1 MNDEITTPNL
11 PQLSDTAREEFRRS
25 LLASA
30 DRILATPD
38 AAAVL
43 AAFLDGDAFLVLT
56 KDRLWVKPVPP
67 EVPADVA
74 TDTPAADPGHGMYL

>member
-1 MNDEITTPNL
+1 MNTTPDL

-43 AAFLDGDAFLVLT
+43 AAFLDGEAFLVLT
-56 KDRLWVKPVPP
+56 RDKLWVKPVPP
-67 EVPADVA
+67 EQPETPEDVTPDTSA
-74 TDTPAADPGHGMYL
+74 TDPGYGQYL